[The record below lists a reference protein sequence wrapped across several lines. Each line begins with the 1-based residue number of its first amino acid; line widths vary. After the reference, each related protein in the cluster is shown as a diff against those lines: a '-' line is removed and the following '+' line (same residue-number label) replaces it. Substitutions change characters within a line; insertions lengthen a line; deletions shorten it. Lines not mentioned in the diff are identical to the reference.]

1 MIVSFVGRQE
11 KVGEIFLGFMTD
23 FYDSPF
29 GEKGGSSFQK
39 ACLGVESKAG
49 EGCKT
54 APEAFQCPKAQS
66 TQHGKSYFDVKI
78 LELQQTFSIANPLNY
93 NSCRQCGVALP

>member
-29 GEKGGSSFQK
+29 GEKGGSSF
-39 ACLGVESKAG
+39 
-49 EGCKT
+49 
-54 APEAFQCPKAQS
+54 
-66 TQHGKSYFDVKI
+66 
-78 LELQQTFSIANPLNY
+78 
-93 NSCRQCGVALP
+93 